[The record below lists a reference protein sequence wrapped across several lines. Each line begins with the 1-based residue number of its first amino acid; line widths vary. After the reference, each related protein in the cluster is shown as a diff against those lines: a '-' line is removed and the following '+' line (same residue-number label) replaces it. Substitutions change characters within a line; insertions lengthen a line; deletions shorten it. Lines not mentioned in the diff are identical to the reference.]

1 MPPEANKLCIAA
13 LAVSVA
19 IGMLTLS
26 GCANL
31 MRGYVSSPTAEGGI
45 AKSETELCVKLQTLD
60 LCAKSATVPDQ
71 FHLFF
76 LGLYAGVPL
85 PLIPAPSGIY
95 AYFFP
100 PDTKPVTEEITIRLF
115 DNERTFTFDPTKVV
129 LEKTDRSRWN
139 PTQYEC
145 AVDELGY
152 QRKFTS
158 AFLIPPTKGI
168 YCRLTFESH
177 EWDFDLRVNGIEI
190 NDRPL
195 EAPPIRFRRGVERSW
210 KLRG

>member
-1 MPPEANKLCIAA
+1 MPPAANKLRVVA
-13 LAVSVA
+13 LALSVA
-19 IGMLTLS
+19 IGLLTLS
-26 GCANL
+26 GCAGL

-45 AKSETELCVKLQTLD
+45 EKSETELCVTLQTLD
-60 LCAKSATVPDQ
+60 LCAKSATVLDQ

-85 PLIPAPSGIY
+85 PLIPVPSGIY

-100 PDTKPVTEEITIRLF
+100 PATKPAAEEITIRLF
-115 DNERTFTFDPTKVV
+115 DNEQTFTFDPTKVV
-129 LEKTDRSRWN
+129 LEKSDRSTWN
-139 PTQYEC
+139 PTQFEC

-158 AFLIPPTKGI
+158 VVLIPPTKGI
-168 YCRLTFESH
+168 YCHLTFESH

-190 NDRPL
+190 KDRPV
-195 EAPPIRFRRGVERSW
+195 EAPLIRFRRGVERSW
-210 KLRG
+210 KLKA